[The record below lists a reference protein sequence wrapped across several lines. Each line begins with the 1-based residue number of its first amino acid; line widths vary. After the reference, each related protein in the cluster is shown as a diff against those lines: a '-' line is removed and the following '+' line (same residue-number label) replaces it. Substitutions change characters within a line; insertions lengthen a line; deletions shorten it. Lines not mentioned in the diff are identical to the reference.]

1 MKFLSFDNCG
11 QQLKTL
17 SKVLRWLAVIAGLIL
32 AVVGLVQSFSGY
44 SAEAAAGIAM
54 LIGGLTL
61 VITGWIG
68 SLFLYGFGIIVAA
81 NEEKTEGV
89 ASKHASSPKEGSSAP
104 SFSTVKPISR
114 LSDQEPKTPK
124 RKEGSCPIC
133 GNPLDASLKN
143 CPHCSKAATSKLKAT
158 DKGWFCPKCDSVN
171 PHHVGTCANCGEVKP
186 Y

>member
-68 SLFLYGFGIIVAA
+68 SLFLHGFGIIVAA
-81 NEEKTEGV
+81 NEEKTEG
-89 ASKHASSPKEGSSAP
+89 ASASPALSQAHAIEPIFKDQPAYTRKPTNSSGWRC
-104 SFSTVKPISR
+104 SR
-114 LSDQEPKTPK
+114 CDTM
-124 RKEGSCPIC
+124 
-133 GNPLDASLKN
+133 NPNHL
-143 CPHCSKAATSKLKAT
+143 
-158 DKGWFCPKCDSVN
+158 
-171 PHHVGTCANCGEVKP
+171 GTCPQCGEVKP
-186 Y
+186 TKN

>member
-1 MKFLSFDNCG
+1 MKLLSFDNCG

-81 NEEKTEGV
+81 NE
-89 ASKHASSPKEGSSAP
+89 SPADNV
-104 SFSTVKPISR
+104 VKPAVLPVAAQTSSVPGWKCR
-114 LSDQEPKTPK
+114 CGTENPQHLSTCSHCGESKPHKGAASTSSSEASATAGWRCRHCGTENSKYVSNCLKCAEPK
-124 RKEGSCPIC
+124 
-133 GNPLDASLKN
+133 PLA
-143 CPHCSKAATSKLKAT
+143 
-158 DKGWFCPKCDSVN
+158 
-171 PHHVGTCANCGEVKP
+171 
-186 Y
+186 